1 MLFCR
6 VFILFE
12 VNWSMSR
19 VAILQLI
26 RYRCNSN
33 SYEQHSQI
41 CVRDRIETDKK
52 HPNVASSGVITM
64 GNNKII
70 YVQFLPKM
78 SILITPRPWK
88 SRKYW
93 KGVQRCQIFA
103 NSSHCVCVYVCE
115 VMGLVTSRVMVVC
128 DNNTSGSPL
137 PPPPPLPSQF

>member
-1 MLFCR
+1 ML
-6 VFILFE
+6 VNKYKISLF
-12 VNWSMSR
+12 R

-78 SILITPRPWK
+78 SILITPRP
-88 SRKYW
+88 
-93 KGVQRCQIFA
+93 
-103 NSSHCVCVYVCE
+103 
-115 VMGLVTSRVMVVC
+115 
-128 DNNTSGSPL
+128 
-137 PPPPPLPSQF
+137 